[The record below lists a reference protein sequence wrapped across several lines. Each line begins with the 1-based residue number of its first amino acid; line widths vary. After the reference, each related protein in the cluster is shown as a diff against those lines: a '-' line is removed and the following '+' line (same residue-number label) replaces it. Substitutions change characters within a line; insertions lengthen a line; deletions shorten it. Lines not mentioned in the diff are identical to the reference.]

1 MSRNSVRFERR
12 GGAQDEFVKI
22 PLNYKSQL
30 SFNPSSNHCKFSLAR
45 SSPILDSNQFL
56 RIRTIA
62 KINERGKQEF
72 VNQSDSHNAVSLLE
86 NIHRWGSVVPPRPRE
101 KSGEERRGVERRI
114 GSPSNDVSPAVG
126 DRFRRRKP
134 RTSGN
139 LITSRRST
147 ALIRDLSRWTGRRA
161 AKIEPA
167 LPPPPPRRE
176 RGREGRGTRTGKRVK
191 LETKTLRAG
200 QARDPFATITFYR
213 LSWRVNCV

>member
-72 VNQSDSHNAVSLLE
+72 VNQSDPHNAVSLLE

-167 LPPPPPRRE
+167 LPPPPLE
-176 RGREGRGTRTGKRVK
+176 EREGGEGNTHGQTREIRNENAACRPSTWS
-191 LETKTLRAG
+191 LR
-200 QARDPFATITFYR
+200 DHHF
-213 LSWRVNCV
+213 LSAFVTR

>member
-1 MSRNSVRFERR
+1 MKKENTRCFQKWSLRIWIINHTFRLTRHR
-12 GGAQDEFVKI
+12 K
-22 PLNYKSQL
+22 
-30 SFNPSSNHCKFSLAR
+30 SNHRKKFSPAH
-45 SSPILDSNQFL
+45 PIFSANEFL
-56 RIRTIA
+56 RIRFSNGRENKRTRKTFRIR
-62 KINERGKQEF
+62 KSIGSGTMR
-72 VNQSDSHNAVSLLE
+72 LLE
-86 NIHRWGSVVPPRPRE
+86 NIHRWGSVAPTSRSKE
-101 KSGEERRGVERRI
+101 IGGERRI

-167 LPPPPPRRE
+167 LPLLPSRRE
-176 RGREGRGTRTGKRVK
+176 REGWGTRTGKRVK

>member
-72 VNQSDSHNAVSLLE
+72 VNQSDPAQCGL
-86 NIHRWGSVVPPRPRE
+86 PPRKYPSVRIGRSASTSRE
-101 KSGEERRGVERRI
+101 IERGKERSGEENWIPFERCFSSCRG
-114 GSPSNDVSPAVG
+114 S
-126 DRFRRRKP
+126 
-134 RTSGN
+134 
-139 LITSRRST
+139 
-147 ALIRDLSRWTGRRA
+147 LS
-161 AKIEPA
+161 K
-167 LPPPPPRRE
+167 
-176 RGREGRGTRTGKRVK
+176 
-191 LETKTLRAG
+191 TKTAHERKFNNIEAVDG
-200 QARDPFATITFYR
+200 I
-213 LSWRVNCV
+213 N

>member
-45 SSPILDSNQFL
+45 SSPILDSHQFL

-101 KSGEERRGVERRI
+101 KSKEERRGVERRI

-167 LPPPPPRRE
+167 LPPPPLE
-176 RGREGRGTRTGKRVK
+176 EREGGEGNTHGQTREIRNENAACRPSTWS
-191 LETKTLRAG
+191 LR
-200 QARDPFATITFYR
+200 DHHF
-213 LSWRVNCV
+213 LSAFVTR

>member
-45 SSPILDSNQFL
+45 SSPILDSHQFL

-167 LPPPPPRRE
+167 LPPPPPLE
-176 RGREGRGTRTGKRVK
+176 EREGGRGG
-191 LETKTLRAG
+191 EHARAN
-200 QARDPFATITFYR
+200 A
-213 LSWRVNCV
+213 WN

>member
-72 VNQSDSHNAVSLLE
+72 VNQSDPHNAVSLLE